1 MKSQNSPFNSRF
13 NPHCLSLILLTWG
26 LLPLSTL
33 MSATMSAILALPV
46 QAQAQAQAQDSP
58 FEIAQASQ
66 NSTVLHVNAQTGNDT
81 GSGTE
86 SVPFRTLTQA
96 LRQAPPNSLLKL
108 APGTYSQQSGEVFP
122 LELKPG
128 IVIQGD
134 ASDRGQ
140 SIIIQ
145 GSGLFLSK
153 TFARQQVTLLGADR
167 ATLQGVTVSNP
178 NPQGYGLWI
187 ESSSPIIR
195 DSTFTGS
202 GHDGV
207 SIVGNSAPLLS
218 NNYFYSNGAN
228 GITIYGTSRPELK
241 ENIFEKTGFGI
252 NIAQNAAPRL
262 IGNRVTQNKDGIVV
276 QGNATPVLRSNVID
290 GNDRD
295 GLVAIGDS
303 RPDLGLTSDQ
313 GNNTFLNNGG
323 LDVNATAS
331 RQLIPAAGNQL
342 ARTSG
347 RLDVNAMAIAAI
359 PQAAPVRPAARDILA
374 AAPSVTIAVPRA
386 NPIAT
391 APVIEAPIAS
401 VQSLPPETLVGS
413 GSLQELTFSRPDVP
427 SVRVPSVTAIPVPS
441 VSVPSRQIT
450 SAAPASAIVSSMPP
464 DTTPMMASIPIA
476 VQAGSGG
483 GRSLPMPKQA
493 TIKAPKTQIPT
504 MMTFNNLTL
513 PTNSSPAR
521 VIAQPTPQPAASP
534 LLPVPGSSIPVG
546 NVGDLSSVSVW
557 RKSGRQP
564 AATTAQTTPQVAA
577 TLRYRIVVEMADGE
591 ILRSV
596 VPGAFTT
603 VSGGRQVFQAG
614 AFSDS
619 GKANQLLQRL
629 TSQGIRASLEQF

>member
-1 MKSQNSPFNSRF
+1 
-13 NPHCLSLILLTWG
+13 
-26 LLPLSTL
+26 
-33 MSATMSAILALPV
+33 MSAILALPV
-46 QAQAQAQAQDSP
+46 QAQDSS

-81 GSGTE
+81 GSGTDRA
-86 SVPFRTLTQA
+86 PFRTLTQA

-128 IVIQGD
+128 IIVQGD
-134 ASDRGQ
+134 MSDRGQ
-140 SIIIQ
+140 GIIIQ

-153 TFARQQVTLLGADR
+153 TSARQQVTLIGSDR

-187 ESSSPIIR
+187 ESSSPVIR

-207 SIVGNSAPLLS
+207 SIVGNSAPILS

-252 NIAQNAAPRL
+252 NVAQNAAPRL

-331 RQLIPAAGNQL
+331 RQVIPAAGNQL
-342 ARTSG
+342 VRTSG
-347 RLDVNAMAIAAI
+347 RLDMNATAIAAI
-359 PQAAPVRPAARDILA
+359 PQAAPIRPAARDILA
-374 AAPSVTIAVPRA
+374 ISPSVAIAVPTA

-391 APVIEAPIAS
+391 DPTTF
-401 VQSLPPETLVGS
+401 VQSLPPETVVGS

-427 SVRVPSVTAIPVPS
+427 AVRVPAVRVPAVRVPAVRVPSVTAIPVPS
-441 VSVPSRQIT
+441 MSVPARQMN
-450 SAAPASAIVSSMPP
+450 SVAPVPAIVSSMPP
-464 DTTPMMASIPIA
+464 DSAIPMMASVPIA
-476 VQAGSGG
+476 IQAGSGG
-483 GRSLPMPKQA
+483 GRSLPTPKQA
-493 TIKAPKTQIPT
+493 TIKTPKTPIPT
-504 MMTFNNLTL
+504 LMTFNNLVL
-513 PTNSSPAR
+513 PTNSTPAR
-521 VIAQPTPQPAASP
+521 VIDPAPAIPTSP

-546 NVGDLSSVSVW
+546 NIGEMSSVAVW

-564 AATTAQTTPQVAA
+564 TQAANPTPQVAA
-577 TLRYRIVVEMADGE
+577 TLHYRVVVDLSDAEA
-591 ILRSV
+591 LRSI

-603 VSGGRQVFQAG
+603 VSSGRQVLQAG
-614 AFSDS
+614 AFGDA